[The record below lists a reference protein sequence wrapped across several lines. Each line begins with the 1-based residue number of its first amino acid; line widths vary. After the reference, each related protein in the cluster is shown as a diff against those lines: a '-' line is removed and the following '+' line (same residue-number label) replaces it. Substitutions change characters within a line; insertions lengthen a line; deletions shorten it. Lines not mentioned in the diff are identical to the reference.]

1 MMAFG
6 MADALPADTI
16 PRGLAVGSSM
26 MAGAF
31 VSRRILQRMTQHQ
44 FRHLIDALMIVSGLS
59 MFWVALR

>member
-16 PRGLAVGSSM
+16 FRGLAVGSSM

-31 VSRRILQRMTQHQ
+31 VSRRILQRMTPHE

>member
-16 PRGLAVGSSM
+16 LRGLAVGSSM

-31 VSRRILQRMTQHQ
+31 VSRRILQRMTPHQ
-44 FRHLIDALMIVSGLS
+44 SGTLS
-59 MFWVALR
+59 MR

>member
-16 PRGLAVGSSM
+16 LRGLAVGSSM

-44 FRHLIDALMIVSGLS
+44 FQHLIDALMVVSGLS